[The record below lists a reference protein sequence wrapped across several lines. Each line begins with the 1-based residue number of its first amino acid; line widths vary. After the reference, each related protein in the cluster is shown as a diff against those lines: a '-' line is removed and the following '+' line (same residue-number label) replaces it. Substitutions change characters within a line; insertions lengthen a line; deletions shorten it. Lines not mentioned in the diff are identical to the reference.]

1 MRPSLYSSIPTL
13 LRHSVLNCCF
23 QGTPS
28 AEIQAIAAARS
39 HARGS
44 TAYLN
49 METGDSHGDS
59 ASLSALIGAGVS
71 RVVIGM
77 RHPLAHSRGL
87 AIKELRQHGVQVDV
101 LGEAACFEDAAWEDS
116 TIHKCL
122 AVNEVCLQQIHCQAW
137 TMIRLGLSLVQSGH
151 AF

>member
-1 MRPSLYSSIPTL
+1 
-13 LRHSVLNCCF
+13 
-23 QGTPS
+23 
-28 AEIQAIAAARS
+28 
-39 HARGS
+39 
-44 TAYLN
+44 

-101 LGEAACFEDAAWEDS
+101 LGESACFEDAAWEDS

-122 AVNEVCLQQIHCQAW
+122 AVNEVCHQHVYCQAW
-137 TMIRLGLSLVQSGH
+137 TAISLGLSLL
-151 AF
+151 